1 MGAVRS
7 APRLIEA
14 AAVGAKPS
22 TVPPELRQ
30 ACDSAAMAVVF
41 PAPAGA
47 SASAT
52 RRPLVAISV
61 TSATWP
67 GLRSLPRAAESAS
80 AISTSASVDG
90 AASVEGGGV
99 QDAPLGREDLG
110 AGVEGGSVARVHA
123 GTVAAAKR
131 GGFPH
136 IAVVDARQRQ
146 TDRLGERRGG
156 DALRECVIGGMPGGS
171 HDALRFGEHMMALP
185 GGARH
190 GHGGDGFLTLGAD
203 PLRGGGGEGVVAP
216 GR

>member
-7 APRLIEA
+7 APSLIAA
-14 AAVGAKPS
+14 AAVGAKPR

-61 TSATWP
+61 TRATWP
-67 GLRSLPRAAESAS
+67 GLRFLPRAAESAS
-80 AISTSASVDG
+80 AISTSAAVDG
-90 AASVEGGGV
+90 AAAVECGGV
-99 QDAPLGREDLG
+99 QDAPLGGEDLG

-123 GTVAAAKR
+123 GAVAAAKR
-131 GGFPH
+131 GGFGH
-136 IAVVDARQRQ
+136 VAVVDARQWQ
-146 TDRLGERRGG
+146 GYRLGERRGG
-156 DALRECVIGGMPGGS
+156 DALRECVIGGMPGRS

-190 GHGGDGFLTLGAD
+190 GHGGDGLMRPGAD
-203 PLRGGGGEGVVAP
+203 PFRGGGSAGVVAP
-216 GR
+216 AR